1 MHNDIWVPKI
11 GKKCSTEREPDN
23 PDSKYAVYVNKND
36 RIMGPSVNRKSGNFA
51 ETIFYFLRAKEY
63 SLCKTVITGKP
74 INLDDG
80 DGMQVPWSLQG
91 GSNL

>member
-36 RIMGPSVNRKSGNFA
+36 RIMGHSVNGKPGNFA
-51 ETIFYFLRAKEY
+51 ETIFYFLRAEEY
-63 SLCKTVITGKP
+63 ILCKTVIRGKP
-74 INLDDG
+74 INLGDG
-80 DGMQVPWSLQG
+80 DGMQVP
-91 GSNL
+91 